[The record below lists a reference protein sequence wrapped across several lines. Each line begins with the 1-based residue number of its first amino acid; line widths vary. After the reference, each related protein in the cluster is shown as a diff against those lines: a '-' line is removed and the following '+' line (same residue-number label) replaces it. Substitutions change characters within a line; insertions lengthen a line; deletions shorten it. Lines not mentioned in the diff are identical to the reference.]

1 MVLSLFFKLPF
12 KLPASFAMDGDDEKF
27 VEPNH
32 ALNPLL
38 RPTTPN
44 IVNISFDFPPQTS
57 RKRGSTSHGSGDSA
71 KRPHTQT
78 SSSSSSSSAYIMG
91 ASSSSSSASSSTS
104 SSEPEQKQADILI
117 IGEGNEEE
125 GDDDDELLDGDV
137 MIGGEEGDDGGED
150 LYMCE
155 ACGMTLFPGDHY
167 KCQVSHGNG
176 IIGRRNLEM

>member
-1 MVLSLFFKLPF
+1 MKFHDGALTIFQTTFQSRKSV
-12 KLPASFAMDGDDEKF
+12 AMDGDDEKF

-91 ASSSSSSASSSTS
+91 ASSSSS
-104 SSEPEQKQADILI
+104 EPEQKQADILI

-137 MIGGEEGDDGGED
+137 MIDGEEGDDGGED